1 MQVFH
6 TISALRDTLKPLRHQ
21 AAAPKI
27 ALVPTMG
34 NLHSGHVTLVKKA
47 KELADI
53 VVVSVFVNPTQF
65 GVGEDFDTYPRTL
78 EADVA
83 KLTEAGA
90 NFVFAPSVEEMY
102 PTYPNNVQ
110 VLSGPISKI
119 LCANTRPTHFDGVGL
134 VVSKLFNIVQ
144 PDIAVFGK
152 KDYQQL
158 AIIRQLVAELN
169 FPIEIVG
176 VDIVRADD
184 GLALSSRNQYLSE
197 AERQLAPTLQKSLQQ
212 LANELKTAN
221 FADFDKIIAGAIDK
235 LNRVTVADSG
245 FKVDYLAV
253 KNRLLQPPKPT
264 DKDLVILT
272 AAFLGKKTRLL
283 DNLEFSR
290 EVNQELNQELGSD
303 FNQQPTTASVKD

>member
-21 AAAPKI
+21 AAVPKI

-176 VDIVRADD
+176 VDIVRAYD

-212 LANELKTAN
+212 LANELTTAN

-245 FKVDYLAV
+245 FKVDYLEV

>member
-6 TISALRDTLKPLRHQ
+6 TINALRDTLKLLRHQ

-102 PTYPNNVQ
+102 PTHSNNVQ
-110 VLSGPISKI
+110 VLSGDISKI

-176 VDIVRADD
+176 VDIVRAED

-212 LANELKTAN
+212 LANELTTAN

-290 EVNQELNQELGSD
+290 ELNQELNQELGSD
-303 FNQQPTTASVKD
+303 FNRQATTASVKD